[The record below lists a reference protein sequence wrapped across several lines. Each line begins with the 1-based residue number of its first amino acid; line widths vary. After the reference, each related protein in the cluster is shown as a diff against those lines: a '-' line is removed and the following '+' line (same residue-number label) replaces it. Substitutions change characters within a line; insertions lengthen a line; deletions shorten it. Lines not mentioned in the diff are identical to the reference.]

1 MATDNNKVTMGSLY
15 QMNQQ
20 IFKQMPA
27 LSPETLKIEFA
38 NIGAWFSAHY
48 TKKYYMLLCKERSDY
63 TLIHLND
70 FNFTQA
76 IQEIQEVLEERG
88 DILALDY
95 VHGEDVYQCWV
106 RERNNKEAIPY
117 MFVLFE
123 ADWMVIDV

>member
-1 MATDNNKVTMGSLY
+1 
-15 QMNQQ
+15 
-20 IFKQMPA
+20 
-27 LSPETLKIEFA
+27 
-38 NIGAWFSAHY
+38 
-48 TKKYYMLLCKERSDY
+48 MLLCKERSDY

-123 ADWMVIDV
+123 AD